1 MVIKIEHVDEWV
13 GVEDDELVEI
23 GGVAIRD
30 FFVNDTDEPLWS
42 RAAPLLRCVTS
53 HSKKRVGVQTAVW

>member
-30 FFVNDTDEPLWS
+30 FVVNDTDEP
-42 RAAPLLRCVTS
+42 P
-53 HSKKRVGVQTAVW
+53 